1 LELRYCLDPCLVLT
15 WNLAIGL
22 NYLVMRHEI
31 LGFVW
36 FELGLMS
43 VANNVVVLEL
53 LLGYELALD
62 VLGIVFGYK
71 VEPPEDELGMV
82 LE

>member
-1 LELRYCLDPCLVLT
+1 
-15 WNLAIGL
+15 
-22 NYLVMRHEI
+22 MRHEI

-53 LLGYELALD
+53 LLSNELALD
-62 VLGIVFGYK
+62 VLGIVVGYK
-71 VEPPEDELGMV
+71 VEPLEDELGMV

>member
-1 LELRYCLDPCLVLT
+1 
-15 WNLAIGL
+15 
-22 NYLVMRHEI
+22 MRHEI